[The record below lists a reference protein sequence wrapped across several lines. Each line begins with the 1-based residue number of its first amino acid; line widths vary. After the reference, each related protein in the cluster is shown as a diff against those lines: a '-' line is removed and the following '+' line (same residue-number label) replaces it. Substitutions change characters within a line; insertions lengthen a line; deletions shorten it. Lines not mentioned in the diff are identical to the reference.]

1 MNTYLKQKE
10 HKLLTNQTKSE
21 HLAFLY
27 SSHNKE
33 RAQQTKPMQSKKSSS
48 YLLKAIGQ
56 AVQKRGMIMRKKS
69 SLWKTTAVSLSAMMT
84 VSMGAAVWAAN
95 TEQTTQ
101 ESQTENNTE
110 DNTENNSLEDNNTED
125 TKNTEN
131 ETAEPQST
139 DSDEASSTAEAQTE
153 ECKIEL
159 SDDGILVDGE
169 AISENPE
176 DAVYAGADIVYYKEG
191 QDSTYGAGD
200 EDDGHSEEEAAEHT
214 VVTITKAGTYRVS
227 GTLSKGQIAIDLGE
241 DSRDDE
247 SAVVNLILDNA
258 DITCT
263 VSSAIVVYNAYECGS
278 DDTETATKDVDT
290 TNAGVHIILADD
302 SENTITGS
310 HVAKIYKEGT
320 TQEDVDAGNAKKQW
334 KFDGAIESL
343 VSIVFDAEEEG
354 TGSLTV
360 NSDNEGIET
369 YLHLTVN
376 GGNITINSADDGL
389 NANEDGVSVITING
403 GVLTVNAGAGQ
414 EGDGIDS
421 NGWII
426 INDGFI
432 ATAANATSPDSGVD
446 SDNGIYINGGT
457 LLASGNMYDEVSDD
471 SEQTF
476 VVLSF
481 ADSVEA
487 GQMFALKNADGEV
500 VTAFSAANDFQT
512 LVYSSSELT
521 DGDYTL
527 YEISSAEGTEVSG
540 LYTEVTS
547 IEDETQLQYGSKNAG
562 GFGGMG
568 GAPMGGQRPDMQDG
582 EAPSVS
588 DGEMPSMPEGEAPS
602 MPDGEMPSRPEG
614 EAPDGQNGQAPN
626 GQDGEAPSKP
636 EGEAPDGQNG
646 QAPNGQDG
654 EAPSKPEGEAPD
666 GQNGQQPDGQAPD
679 MPQDGDDESGTVFT
693 ISGVSNTFSRIS
705 EVSATEEVESY
716 EEVES
721 SEEA

>member
-1 MNTYLKQKE
+1 
-10 HKLLTNQTKSE
+10 
-21 HLAFLY
+21 
-27 SSHNKE
+27 
-33 RAQQTKPMQSKKSSS
+33 
-48 YLLKAIGQ
+48 
-56 AVQKRGMIMRKKS
+56 MRRKS

-84 VSMGAAVWAAN
+84 LSMGAAVLAAN
-95 TEQTTQ
+95 TEQTTH
-101 ESQTENNTE
+101 ESQTE
-110 DNTENNSLEDNNTED
+110 DNTENNSAD
-125 TKNTEN
+125 TDEVSNSE
-131 ETAEPQST
+131 ETKT
-139 DSDEASSTAEAQTE
+139 T

-159 SDDGILVDGE
+159 SDNGILVDGE

-176 DAVYAGADIVYYKEG
+176 DSVYAGADIVYYKEG

-214 VVTITKAGTYRVS
+214 VITITKAGTYRVS

-278 DDTETATKDVDT
+278 DDTETATKDIDT

-302 SENTITGS
+302 SENTVTGS

-334 KFDGAIESL
+334 KFDAAIESL
-343 VSIVFDAEEEG
+343 VSIAFDAEEEG
-354 TGSLTV
+354 TGSLIV

-376 GGNITINSADDGL
+376 GGNITINSFDDGI

-403 GVLTVNAGAGQ
+403 GAVTVNAGAGQ

-421 NGWII
+421 NGWIV

-432 ATAANATSPDSGVD
+432 VTAANATSPDSGVD

-457 LLASGNMYDEVSDD
+457 VLASGNMYDEVSND
-471 SEQTF
+471 SEQAF

-481 ADSVEA
+481 ADSIEA
-487 GQMFALKNADGEV
+487 GQMFALKNADGDV
-500 VTAFSAANDFQT
+500 ITAFSAANDFQT

-562 GFGGMG
+562 GFGGKG
-568 GAPMGGQRPDMQDG
+568 GAPMGGQEPNGQEG
-582 EAPSVS
+582 EA
-588 DGEMPSMPEGEAPS
+588 PSMPEGEAPD
-602 MPDGEMPSRPEG
+602 MAQVGDGEG
-614 EAPDGQNGQAPN
+614 
-626 GQDGEAPSKP
+626 
-636 EGEAPDGQNG
+636 
-646 QAPNGQDG
+646 
-654 EAPSKPEGEAPD
+654 
-666 GQNGQQPDGQAPD
+666 
-679 MPQDGDDESGTVFT
+679 GTVFT
-693 ISGVSNTFSRIS
+693 ISGITNNFSNIS
-705 EVSATEEVESY
+705 EATA
-716 EEVES
+716 
-721 SEEA
+721 SE

>member
-1 MNTYLKQKE
+1 
-10 HKLLTNQTKSE
+10 
-21 HLAFLY
+21 
-27 SSHNKE
+27 
-33 RAQQTKPMQSKKSSS
+33 
-48 YLLKAIGQ
+48 
-56 AVQKRGMIMRKKS
+56 MRRNN
-69 SLWKTTAVSLSAMMT
+69 SLWKTTVVSLSAMMT
-84 VSMGAAVWAAN
+84 VSMGAAVWAAS
-95 TEQTTQ
+95 TEKTTQ
-101 ESQTENNTE
+101 ESQSDQVTEENSETKADTKDTENQT
-110 DNTENNSLEDNNTED
+110 S
-125 TKNTEN
+125 
-131 ETAEPQST
+131 EPQSAEDVS
-139 DSDEASSTAEAQTE
+139 DSSENQTE
-153 ECKIEL
+153 ECKITL

-169 AISENPE
+169 AISTDSES
-176 DAVYAGADIVYYKEG
+176 AVYAGADIVYYKEG
-191 QDSTYGAGD
+191 QDSTYGAGN

-263 VSSAIVVYNAYECGS
+263 VASGIVVYNAYECGS

-302 SENTITGS
+302 SENTVNGS

-334 KFDGAIESL
+334 KFDAAIDSL
-343 VSIVFDAEEEG
+343 VSIAFDAEEEETG
-354 TGSLTV
+354 TLAV

-369 YLHLTVN
+369 SLHLTIN
-376 GGNITINSADDGL
+376 GGMITVNSNDDAL

-403 GVLTVNAGAGQ
+403 GVLTCNAGGGQ

-421 NGWII
+421 NGWIV

-432 ATAANATSPDSGVD
+432 VSAASATSPDSGVD

-457 LLASGNMYDEVSDD
+457 VLASGNMYDEVSED
-471 SEQTF
+471 SEQAF
-476 VVLSF
+476 VALSF

-487 GQMFALKNADGEV
+487 GQMFALKNADGEIAI
-500 VTAFSAANDFQT
+500 AFSAANDFKT

-527 YEISSAEGTEVSG
+527 YEISSADGVAVSG

-547 IEDETQLQYGSKNAG
+547 VSDEVQLQGSKGAG

-568 GAPMGGQRPDMQDG
+568 GAPNGEPNGERPEMPDG
-582 EAPSVS
+582 EAPSMPE
-588 DGEMPSMPEGEAPS
+588 GEMPSMPDA
-602 MPDGEMPSRPEG
+602 
-614 EAPDGQNGQAPN
+614 EAPDGQNAP
-626 GQDGEAPSKP
+626 DKEAPSKP

-646 QAPNGQDG
+646 
-654 EAPSKPEGEAPD
+654 ER
-666 GQNGQQPDGQAPD
+666 PD
-679 MPQDGDDESGTVFT
+679 MPEDISEEASSVFT
-693 ISGVSNTFSRIS
+693 ILGISNAFSRIS
-705 EVSATEEVESY
+705 ELTI
-716 EEVES
+716 ES
-721 SEEA
+721 SEAESSTNV